1 MSAIKNQQSLTNLGK
16 ALSRLNEALQI
27 QNPDQLYIDGTI
39 QRFEF
44 ALELYWKTLKRLL
57 ATEGIE
63 TDTPKATLK
72 EAYQIG
78 WLHDETAWLK
88 MLEDRNL
95 TSHVYDETI
104 ANRIFQDIKK
114 YFPEMQLVFQELI
127 TRFSTP

>member
-1 MSAIKNQQSLTNLGK
+1 MSTIKNQQSLSNLEK

-27 QNPDQLYIDGTI
+27 PNPDQLYIDGTI

-44 ALELYWKTLKRLL
+44 SLELFWKTLKRLL

-72 EAYQIG
+72 EAFQIG
-78 WLHDETAWLK
+78 WLHDETAWLQ

-95 TSHVYDETI
+95 TSHVYDETV

-114 YFPEMQLVFQELI
+114 YFPEMQQVFQELKM
-127 TRFSTP
+127 RFSTL